1 MDKMRLRLAKTARDQ
16 RPVLTT
22 APRIKLF
29 GLFVTSMVGAHSQS
43 KMTDSVS
50 QMFNILYE
58 DADHV
63 FTTVSLL
70 PLTNTP
76 TQILRDSLRVCVFPV
91 CVQHEGVH
99 NLSFHFATL
108 CCITTNK

>member
-76 TQILRDSLRVCVFPV
+76 DADFKRFPACLCVSCVCSMKEFTT
-91 CVQHEGVH
+91 
-99 NLSFHFATL
+99 FHFILQPCVA
-108 CCITTNK
+108 